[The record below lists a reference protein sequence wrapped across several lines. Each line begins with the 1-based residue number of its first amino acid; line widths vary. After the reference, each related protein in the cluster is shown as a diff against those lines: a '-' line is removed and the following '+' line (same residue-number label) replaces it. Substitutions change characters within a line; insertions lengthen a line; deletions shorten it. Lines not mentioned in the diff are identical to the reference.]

1 MLDIKLLEYNCTVD
15 INDTVAE
22 GENDQQGTFIYCD
35 LIDYRS
41 KPNYVIRK
49 SEKIFLEVFS
59 DTEKSE

>member
-1 MLDIKLLEYNCTVD
+1 MTIRIT
-15 INDTVAE
+15 TVAE
-22 GENDQQGTFIYCD
+22 GENDQQGAFIYCD

>member
-1 MLDIKLLEYNCTVD
+1 MTIRIT
-15 INDTVAE
+15 TVAE
-22 GENDQQGTFIYCD
+22 GENDQQGAFIYCD
-35 LIDYRS
+35 LIYYRS